1 MLHVHRAERADA
13 LADALGELLAVPP
26 EDAFA
31 TEVVAVP
38 AKGVERWL
46 AQRLSHRLGAAAGRA
61 DGVCAGIAFPSPG
74 RVVAAAV
81 GAASGVDPEQ
91 DPWHPERAV
100 WPLLEVLDTSVD
112 EAWCAPLR
120 AHVAGAHRGRRYAT
134 ARHLADLFAGYAV
147 HRPELL
153 TAWRDGTGVPG
164 ERAADLAWQPEL
176 WRRLRARIGAP
187 GPAERLAA
195 ACAVLRQRPEV
206 AALPT
211 RISLF
216 GPTRLPAEHLAV
228 LSALAE
234 HHDVHLWLAH
244 PSPALWAA
252 VAAPSAVPLR
262 RTDPTAAT
270 PRHPLLASL
279 GRDVRELQTPSCR
292 SRRPAAP
299 TPTTRCPSTPGPA
312 RCWGGCR
319 PTSADDR
326 APAGESRA
334 EPRRTAASRCTR
346 ATGRTGRWRCC
357 ARWCSACWRPTPP
370 SSRATCS

>member
-1 MLHVHRAERADA
+1 MR
-13 LADALGELLAVPP
+13 
-26 EDAFA
+26 
-31 TEVVAVP
+31 
-38 AKGVERWL
+38 
-46 AQRLSHRLGAAAGRA
+46 AAA
-61 DGVCAGIAFPSPG
+61 
-74 RVVAAAV
+74 
-81 GAASGVDPEQ
+81 
-91 DPWHPERAV
+91 
-100 WPLLEVLDTSVD
+100 
-112 EAWCAPLR
+112 

-147 HRPELL
+147 HRPDLL

-244 PSPALWAA
+244 PSPACGRL
-252 VAAPSAVPLR
+252 APR
-262 RTDPTAAT
+262 RPPSRSGAPTPPRPHPATRYWPRSAAT
-270 PRHPLLASL
+270 SASC
-279 GRDVRELQTPSCR
+279 GSPP
-292 SRRPAAP
+292 RRPAAP

-312 RCWGGCR
+312 RCWGGCNETSATIGTR
-319 PTSADDR
+319 RRKDLPTATGDRSVQVHSCHGPARQVEVMREVVLGLLEDDPSLELRDVISCAPTSR
-326 APAGESRA
+326 RS
-334 EPRRTAASRCTR
+334 PR
-346 ATGRTGRWRCC
+346 
-357 ARWCSACWRPTPP
+357 
-370 SSRATCS
+370 